1 MKRRYLIFP
10 LMLCLGTQV
19 PAQES
24 QTLTTYKDK
33 LSYWFGQQFGQ
44 EFRKNIDDYV
54 TQKELDLNQEQL
66 AKGVEDALL
75 RNPSL
80 LTEDE
85 IKSVLMRLQQE
96 QYVKYLTAKNLKEGQ
111 AFLAENQKKE
121 GVVTLPSG
129 LQYKVIRKGTGKT
142 PKDTDSVTT
151 HYRGTFIDG
160 KEFDSSYER
169 NKPATFDVNGVIK
182 GWIEALQLMKE
193 GAKWQLFIPADLA
206 YGKTGRPGIA
216 PNSTLIFDLELLS
229 VNGEKIKK

>member
-19 PAQES
+19 LAQES

-44 EFRKNIDDYV
+44 AFRKNIDDYV

-66 AKGVEDALL
+66 AKGVKDALL

-96 QYVKYLTAKNLKEGQ
+96 QYVKHLAAKNLKEGE
-111 AFLAENQKKE
+111 AFLAKKKEEE

-160 KEFDSSYER
+160 KEFDSSYKGGE
-169 NKPATFDVNGVIK
+169 PATFPVKGVIA
-182 GWIEALQLMKE
+182 GWTEALQLMKE
-193 GAKWQLFIPADLA
+193 GAKWQLFIPAHLA
-206 YGKTGRPGIA
+206 YGKNGTRGIA
-216 PNSTLIFDLELLS
+216 PNSTLIFDIELLS
-229 VNGEKIKK
+229 VNGE

>member
-44 EFRKNIDDYV
+44 AFRKNIDDYV
-54 TQKELDLNQEQL
+54 TQKQLDLNQEQL

-96 QYVKYLTAKNLKEGQ
+96 QYVKHLAAKNLKEGE
-111 AFLAENQKKE
+111 AFLAKKKEEE

-160 KEFDSSYER
+160 KEFDSSYKGGE
-169 NKPATFDVNGVIK
+169 PATFPVKGVIA
-182 GWIEALQLMKE
+182 GWTEALQLMKE

-206 YGKTGRPGIA
+206 YGKNGTRGIA
-216 PNSTLIFDLELLS
+216 PNSTLIFDIELLS
-229 VNGEKIKK
+229 VNGEEIKK